1 MNFDGTAAITVTA
14 NAATLTGT
22 VLNSTVTASSL
33 TSVGTLTN
41 LTVTNTITGNISGN
55 AGTATKLQTA
65 RAINGVNFDGTA
77 AITVT
82 ANASTLTGTTLA
94 SGVTASSLTSVGTLG
109 TLTVSGNVALQGLT
123 QIQQLDTPYTA
134 KTNSTGTVTHDC
146 SVGQDFY
153 HTSIS
158 ANFTPNLTNLGLLSG
173 FITKVTLYLLQG
185 GTARSVTAMQI
196 AGSAKTINWYNAVTP
211 TFSSNAVD
219 IVTFTILLTGTTY
232 TVFGKLEKYDSVGAW
247 G

>member
-1 MNFDGTAAITVTA
+1 M
-14 NAATLTGT
+14 
-22 VLNSTVTASSL
+22 
-33 TSVGTLTN
+33 
-41 LTVTNTITGNISGN
+41 
-55 AGTATKLQTA
+55 
-65 RAINGVNFDGTA
+65 
-77 AITVT
+77 
-82 ANASTLTGTTLA
+82 
-94 SGVTASSLTSVGTLG
+94 
-109 TLTVSGNVALQGLT
+109 QGLT